1 MKSNR
6 TRFLVTLGVALLIGS
21 ILGFVMRDK
30 IRQIIVVPVAY
41 FLWYANLIL
50 ETAPQWMI
58 WYGLLIVGAYYA
70 IKILGKGVPADFDNP
85 EAPVNV
91 RGSSRY
97 QFWLWYINTFHKSN
111 YAQEML
117 ARTLFH
123 LITDIIMYQEH
134 LEYTEIVALIDSGEL
149 NVPPEILEFLRAR
162 EFWELKHPYNWLDR
176 LLDRLHLGVLF
187 QRDNGGFHLD
197 EASGKIEHIIRFIE
211 DRLEVQR
218 D

>member
-6 TRFLVTLGVALLIGS
+6 TRFLITLGVALLIGS
-21 ILGFVMRDK
+21 ILGFAARDK
-30 IRQIIVVPVAY
+30 IRLIIVVPVAY

-50 ETAPQWMI
+50 ETAPQWLI
-58 WYGLLIVGAYYA
+58 WYALLAFGGYYA
-70 IKILGKGVPADFDNP
+70 VKLLGKSVPSDIDLP
-85 EAPVNV
+85 EPPVKV

-97 QFWLWYINTFHKSN
+97 QFWLWYINTFNKSH

-117 ARTLFH
+117 ARSLFH

-134 LEYTEIVALIDSGEL
+134 LEFNEVTALIDSGEL

-162 EFWELKHPYNWLDR
+162 ELYELKHPYNWLDR
-176 LLDRLHLGVLF
+176 LLDRLHLGNLLR
-187 QRDNGGFHLD
+187 RDDGGFQLD
-197 EASGKIEHIIRFIE
+197 EASGRIEHIIRFIE